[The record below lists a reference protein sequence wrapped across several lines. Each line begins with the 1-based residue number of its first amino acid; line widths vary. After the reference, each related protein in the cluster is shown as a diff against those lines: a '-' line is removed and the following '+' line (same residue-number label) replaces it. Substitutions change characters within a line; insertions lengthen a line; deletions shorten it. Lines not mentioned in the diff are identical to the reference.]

1 MTETVS
7 PAAIQAIMRAGVPL
21 TDAWGVE
28 VLNAAAGVALLR
40 MPHAPQLLRPG
51 GVISGPALMGL
62 ADAAFWCAML
72 SLSEGRDQ
80 SLTSNLTISFLRRV
94 PPRAVLAE
102 ARVLKQGRT
111 LAYGEVNIRSEG
123 GEDVLAHVTTTWA
136 VAK

>member
-7 PAAIQAIMRAGVPL
+7 VAAIQATMRAGVPL
-21 TDAWGVE
+21 TEAWGVE
-28 VLNAAAGVALLR
+28 VLSAAEGVAVLR
-40 MPHAPQLLRPG
+40 LPHAPILLRPG

-72 SLSEGRDQ
+72 SLSEGRDE
-80 SLTSNLTISFLRRV
+80 SLTSNLNISFLRRV

-102 ARVLKQGRT
+102 ARVLKRGRL
-111 LAYGEVNIRSEG
+111 LAYGEVAIRSEG
-123 GEDVLAHVTTTWA
+123 AEDVLAHVTTTWA